1 MPGPLLVLN
10 HCNFYYAFS
19 CPQISI
25 QLSNLIFSSS
35 WYIFAFLFL
44 GYAFL
49 LSYGVCLIPLSWYL
63 CVMWLFAWFQTVSF
77 ITAPGLL
84 ISQLPHFQT
93 PGLSIKHRTHLK
105 RQELIL
111 FVFQVQTRALTIGCP
126 LGPECDFR
134 IPMLNLNIPNTVL
147 AQGPFHFPA
156 QLCGSEAMPE
166 HFARPVSDSWQIL
179 VSSERSCREQD
190 LS

>member
-1 MPGPLLVLN
+1 MLSHAPKFPS
-10 HCNFYYAFS
+10 S
-19 CPQISI
+19 CLIS
-25 QLSNLIFSSS
+25 
-35 WYIFAFLFL
+35 YFLALGTYLPFFFL
-44 GYAFL
+44 GM
-49 LSYGVCLIPLSWYL
+49 LSCCPTES
-63 CVMWLFAWFQTVSF
+63 VSF
-77 ITAPGLL
+77 PLADTYVSCDCLPDFRLSASLQPLACSYPSFHIFRLL
-84 ISQLPHFQT
+84 DSPSNT
-93 PGLSIKHRTHLK
+93 
-105 RQELIL
+105 ELTSRGRNS
-111 FVFQVQTRALTIGCP
+111 FSVFQVQTRALTIGCP